1 MAKTLI
7 IDVENK
13 NRVPYLRGILARS
26 LNKAGLS
33 FESAYAL
40 ASELRQELDG
50 IEEISANGLRKM
62 VVEKLIDRSGHK
74 VVERYQA
81 QISEIPVIMVE
92 DLDGQLIPY
101 SDEYFSRELKIIG
114 LSQDKI
120 HIAVK
125 KMYEHLIK
133 SGLKQIHKN
142 HLGYLVYR
150 CLHQDPAFGPRIAER
165 YLTWVNFSRSGNPL
179 ILLIG
184 GTAGCGKSTIATSL
198 ANRLGIVRTQ
208 STDMLREVMRMMIPH
223 RLLPVLHESSFNAG
237 KTLPTEHMGE
247 EVDHENMLIAGFRT
261 QAELLSVPCEAVI
274 QRTLT
279 ENVSLLLEGVH
290 IEPPL
295 LKKVPENSSAVVVHV
310 MLAVLKQ
317 KELKKRIKGRKLMV
331 PERYSKG
338 HQESFDDIW
347 RLQSYLLD
355 EADQADIPI
364 VENQNKEDA
373 MQEIM
378 KIVINR
384 LAEKYSVSPQ
394 EVFGKNHEDFLQK
407 KGR

>member
-7 IDVENK
+7 IDAENK
-13 NRVPYLRGILARS
+13 NRVPFLRGILARS

-33 FESAYAL
+33 FKAAYAL

-50 IEEISANGLRKM
+50 IEEISSVELRKM
-62 VVEKLIDRSGHK
+62 VVEKLIDQTSHK
-74 VVERYQA
+74 IIERYQA
-81 QISEIPVIMVE
+81 DITEIPMVMVE
-92 DLDGQLIPY
+92 DLDGQLNPY
-101 SDEYFSRELKIIG
+101 SDESFSRELKIIG
-114 LSQDKI
+114 LSQDEI
-120 HIAVK
+120 HIAVN
-125 KMYEHLIK
+125 KMYDHLIK

-150 CLHQDPAFGPRIAER
+150 CLHQDPSFGPRVAER
-165 YLTWVNFSRSGNPL
+165 YLTWVNYSRSGCPL

-198 ANRLGIVRTQ
+198 ANQLGIVRTQ
-208 STDMLREVMRMMIPH
+208 STDMLREVMRMMIPQ

-247 EVDHENMLIAGFRT
+247 EEDHENMLIAGYRT

-295 LKKVPENSSAVVVHV
+295 LKKVPEDSLAVVVHV

-317 KELKKRIKGRKLMV
+317 KELKKRIKGRKLME
-331 PERYSKG
+331 PERYSKK
-338 HQESFDDIW
+338 HHESFDDIW

-373 MQEIM
+373 MQQIM
-378 KIVINR
+378 KIVISQLVEN
-384 LAEKYSVSPQ
+384 YSVSPK
-394 EVFGKNHEDFLQK
+394 EVFGKNYEDFMK
-407 KGR
+407 